1 MVPITLVR
9 ALSQK
14 TAKVT
19 IPVIS
24 ILNLSFR
31 NIKKRL
37 VVRII
42 MMVISVHKVAVKNQL
57 SFESI

>member
-37 VVRII
+37 VVRIV
-42 MMVISVHKVAVKNQL
+42 MMIISVHKVAVKNQL
-57 SFESI
+57 